1 MPYEQGDIMKHGLI
15 LIDIQNDYF
24 TGGKMELFGMDKAAN
39 NAKNLLDKF
48 RKANLPVFH
57 VQHISQR
64 ADAAF
69 FLPDTE
75 GVKLHE
81 SVAPL
86 PNETVV
92 QKNFP
97 NSFRNT
103 SLLNHLNAANIEE
116 VVICGAMSHMC
127 VDATTRAAFDLGY
140 KCVVVEDACA
150 TLTLQH
156 KDKVVEAENVH
167 AAFMAALAVLYAKVI
182 SLNDFKITMA

>member
-48 RKANLPVFH
+48 RKAKLPIFH
-57 VQHISQR
+57 VQHIAKR

>member
-1 MPYEQGDIMKHGLI
+1 MKHGLI